1 MEIGQWKTTRGVNG
15 VYNQLKTLGLESY
28 VAELDT
34 YGFTIV
40 PPELAAPAGFAD
52 RLRDAIIDKT
62 RQADSSSAEINTIDP
77 SRRSVD
83 GEHLFHTV
91 ARDPIFREATVQP
104 VAYAL
109 ASYILGA
116 SLRIYQSSSV
126 LKAGKINP
134 VFMHCDFVSVP
145 PPLPPWGIACNATWI
160 LTDYT
165 RENGGL
171 FMAPGSHRLCRH
183 PTAAEQPRAIGGP
196 GDDDI
201 VTPVEAKAGSL
212 CVFHGNTWHG
222 AYGKDNDTT
231 RVSLATIYCRTFV
244 MPAEDFGDITDEMI
258 AAHGDRFA
266 KLVWRDKWQGYRE
279 EGPAI
284 EKLALSRAST
294 ESPFG

>member
-1 MEIGQWKTTRGVNG
+1 M
-15 VYNQLKTLGLESY
+15 L
-28 VAELDT
+28 
-34 YGFTIV
+34 
-40 PPELAAPAGFAD
+40 
-52 RLRDAIIDKT
+52 
-62 RQADSSSAEINTIDP
+62 
-77 SRRSVD
+77 
-83 GEHLFHTV
+83 HTV

-134 VFMHCDFVSVP
+134 VFMHCDSVSVP
-145 PPLPPWGIACNATWI
+145 PPLPPWGISCNATWI
-160 LTDYT
+160 LTDYS
-165 RENGGL
+165 RENGSL

-196 GDDDI
+196 GEDDI

-212 CVFHGNTWHG
+212 CVFHGNTYGHG
-222 AYGKDNDTT
+222 ASTERTT
-231 RVSLATIYCRTFV
+231 TPPGSAWPPSTCRTFV

-258 AAHGDRFA
+258 APHGDRFA

-279 EGPAI
+279 EGPAV

>member
-1 MEIGQWKTTRGVNG
+1 M
-15 VYNQLKTLGLESY
+15 
-28 VAELDT
+28 
-34 YGFTIV
+34 
-40 PPELAAPAGFAD
+40 
-52 RLRDAIIDKT
+52 
-62 RQADSSSAEINTIDP
+62 
-77 SRRSVD
+77 
-83 GEHLFHTV
+83 
-91 ARDPIFREATVQP
+91 
-104 VAYAL
+104 
-109 ASYILGA
+109 
-116 SLRIYQSSSV
+116 

-134 VFMHCDFVSVP
+134 VFMHCDSVSVP
-145 PPLPPWGIACNATWI
+145 PPLPPWGISCNATWI

-201 VTPVEAKAGSL
+201 LTPVEAKAGSL

-222 AYGKDNDTT
+222 AFGKDNDTT

-258 AAHGDRFA
+258 APHGDRFA

-279 EGPAI
+279 EGPAV
-284 EKLALSRAST
+284 EKLASFVARLDREPLRLTEFPTPRPHPRGGGRPAGSRCVRGR
-294 ESPFG
+294 ESRRWRGPGPRR